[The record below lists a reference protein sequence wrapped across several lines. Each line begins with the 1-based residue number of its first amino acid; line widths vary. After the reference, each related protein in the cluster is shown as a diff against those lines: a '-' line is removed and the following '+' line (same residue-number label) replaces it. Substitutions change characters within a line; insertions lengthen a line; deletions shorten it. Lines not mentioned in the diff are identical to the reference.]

1 MFYYLA
7 IIGLKIYTRFKFK
20 VVVKGVENVPK
31 NGGLIFCSNHISNF
45 DPVMVCSSINRK
57 IHYFAKKELFNT
69 KFKNFWMHQLCA
81 FPVDREG
88 TDINALKFSINL
100 LKNRGCLGIFAQGT
114 RVKDGQVAEAKNG
127 VSLFA
132 LKSGVEVVPIGI
144 TANYQKGSKVIL
156 NIGKPISFEKYK
168 GQKPKTELLTK
179 MTDEIML
186 EIDKLIQQ
194 NKEGDI

>member
-7 IIGLKIYTRFKFK
+7 IFGLKIYTRLKFK
-20 VVVKGVENVPK
+20 VIVKGRKNVPK
-31 NGGLIFCSNHISNF
+31 NCGLIFCSNHISNF
-45 DPVMVCSSINRK
+45 DPVMICSSINRK
-57 IHYFAKKELFNT
+57 IHYFAKKELFCT

-100 LKNRGCLGIFAQGT
+100 LKNGGALGIFAQGT
-114 RVKDGQVAEAKNG
+114 RVKEGESVEAKNG

-132 LKSGVEVVPIGI
+132 LKSGVDVIPIGI
-144 TANYQKGSKVIL
+144 TANYEKGSKVII

-168 GQKPKTELLTK
+168 GQKPKTELLNK
-179 MTDEIML
+179 MTEEIMI
-186 EIDKLIQQ
+186 EIEKL
-194 NKEGDI
+194 KEDNR

>member
-7 IIGLKIYTRFKFK
+7 IFGLFIYTRFKFK
-20 VVVKGVENVPK
+20 VKVKGKKNVPK
-31 NGGLIFCSNHISNF
+31 NCGVIFCSNHSSNF
-45 DPVMVCSSINRK
+45 DPVIVCSSIRNRK

-100 LKNRGCLGIFAQGT
+100 LKNGGALGIFAQGT
-114 RVKDGQVAEAKNG
+114 RVKEGESAEAKNG

-132 LKSGVEVVPIGI
+132 LKSGVDVVPIGI
-144 TANYQKGSKVIL
+144 TANYEKKGKVIV

-168 GQKPKTELLTK
+168 GQKPKTELLNK
-179 MTDEIML
+179 MTDEIMS
-186 EIDKLIQQ
+186 EIEKLMNE
-194 NKEGDI
+194 NK

>member
-7 IIGLKIYTRFKFK
+7 IFALKIFTRLKFR
-20 VVVKGVENVPK
+20 VVVKGRKNVPK
-31 NGGLIFCSNHISNF
+31 NCGLIFCSNHISNF
-45 DPVMVCSSINRK
+45 DPVIICSSISRK
-57 IHYFAKKELFNT
+57 IHYFAKKELFST

-100 LKNRGCLGIFAQGT
+100 LKNGGALGIFAQGT
-114 RVKDGQVAEAKNG
+114 RVKEGESAEAKNG

-132 LKSGVEVVPIGI
+132 LKSGVQVVPIGI
-144 TANYQKGSKVIL
+144 TATYEKGSKVIV

-168 GQKPKTELLTK
+168 GQKPKTELLNK
-179 MTDEIML
+179 MTEEIMS
-186 EIDKLIQQ
+186 EIEKLTEN
-194 NKEGDI
+194 NK

>member
-7 IIGLKIYTRFKFK
+7 IFALRIYTRFKFK
-20 VVVKGVENVPK
+20 ITVKGRENIPK
-31 NGGLIFCSNHISNF
+31 NGGLIFCSNHSSNF
-45 DPVMVCSSINRK
+45 DPVIVCSSIFGKK

-100 LKNRGCLGIFAQGT
+100 LKNGGSLGIFAQGT
-114 RVKDGQVAEAKNG
+114 RVKAGESAEAKNG

-132 LKSGVEVVPIGI
+132 LKSGVDVVPIGI
-144 TANYQKGSKVIL
+144 TANYSKGGKVIV

-168 GQKPKTELLTK
+168 GQKPKTELLNK
-179 MTDEIML
+179 MTDEIMH
-186 EIDKLIQQ
+186 EIQKLIDE
-194 NKEGDI
+194 NK